1 MQSYAL
7 RQARRSKAGRDGREQ
22 PGPVPVPVPVP
33 AGSVPSPAGPGPAPE
48 QHLGP
53 RRGGARLLPRSA
65 LCWPRAGGGE
75 GPAGAGAEALL
86 TKQNGGYLLFQALD
100 GSEKG
105 KERIRQRRTERQP
118 PTEGEGLARERR
130 DTGTAGARTA
140 GTQRSWGCASSA
152 HGTHRHLHTDT
163 YTDFPNSAVYLAG
176 NSVFTTGSF
185 FPFKIHF

>member
-118 PTEGEGLARERR
+118 PTEGEVWQERDKTKARQEQGHGQR
-130 DTGTAGARTA
+130 GHSTAGAAPPARTTPC
-140 GTQRSWGCASSA
+140 GTE
-152 HGTHRHLHTDT
+152 HIDI
-163 YTDFPNSAVYLAG
+163 YTPTLTRTSQTAQ
-176 NSVFTTGSF
+176 FT
-185 FPFKIHF
+185 